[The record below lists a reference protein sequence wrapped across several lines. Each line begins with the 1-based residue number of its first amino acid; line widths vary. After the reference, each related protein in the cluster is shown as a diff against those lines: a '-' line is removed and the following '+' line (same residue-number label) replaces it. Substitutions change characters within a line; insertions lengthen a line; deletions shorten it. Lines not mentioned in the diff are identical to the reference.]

1 MLFGS
6 YHPPSQS
13 DNYYF
18 DNVTN
23 ALDLYCQTYD
33 KFLLI
38 GDFNAEDSEPC
49 LSRFLYEHN
58 SKNLVKDKTC
68 FKSLENPSCI
78 DLFLTNSPLSFQ
90 NTVTM
95 STGLSY
101 CHKMVI
107 TVLKST
113 FAKTKPKEIIY
124 RDYKKFNADFFKSD
138 LKVALSNEGDVIH
151 RYALFEKIFLQ
162 VLDKHAPLRK
172 KLLRANHAPYITKS
186 VRKAIMRRSQLESK
200 FLKHK
205 TPESRQIYTKQRNYC
220 SRLYKKERKKYYN
233 NLNINKITDN
243 KQFWQTVKPLL
254 SEKGTRFA
262 HINLVDNEKII
273 SEDRD
278 VAQTLNNFFENAVKS
293 LGIKEN
299 QYIFTFSSITVE
311 EILSEISSLDSK
323 KAGTF
328 KNIPTKHL
336 KETSDICSEYLLNVW
351 NNEIVLNHCFPDN
364 LKLADITPIFKKDDA
379 TLAKNY
385 RPVSVLPCASKRFER
400 IIQKQLM
407 SYVDK
412 HLSPYLCGYRRGFS
426 AQYALVSL
434 IEKWKESL
442 DKKGFAGAVLM
453 DLSKA
458 FDTINHELLIA
469 K

>member
-1 MLFGS
+1 
-6 YHPPSQS
+6 
-13 DNYYF
+13 
-18 DNVTN
+18 
-23 ALDLYCQTYD
+23 
-33 KFLLI
+33 
-38 GDFNAEDSEPC
+38 
-49 LSRFLYEHN
+49 
-58 SKNLVKDKTC
+58 
-68 FKSLENPSCI
+68 
-78 DLFLTNSPLSFQ
+78 
-90 NTVTM
+90 
-95 STGLSY
+95 
-101 CHKMVI
+101 
-107 TVLKST
+107 
-113 FAKTKPKEIIY
+113 
-124 RDYKKFNADFFKSD
+124 
-138 LKVALSNEGDVIH
+138 
-151 RYALFEKIFLQ
+151 
-162 VLDKHAPLRK
+162 
-172 KLLRANHAPYITKS
+172 
-186 VRKAIMRRSQLESK
+186 MRRSQLESK
-200 FLKHK
+200 FIKHK

-220 SRLYKKERKKYYN
+220 SRLYKRERKKYYN

-243 KQFWQTVKPLL
+243 KQFWQTIKPLL

-278 VAQTLNNFFENAVKS
+278 IAQTLNNFFENAVKS
-293 LGIKEN
+293 LRIKEN
-299 QYIFTFSSITVE
+299 QYILSNTGESADPVDIALNKFEYHPIILAIKENISFENMFTFSSVRVE

-328 KNIPTKHL
+328 KNIPKKHL
-336 KETSDICSEYLLNVW
+336 KETNNICSEYLRNVW

-364 LKLADITPIFKKDDA
+364 LKLADITPFFKKDDA

-385 RPVSVLPCASKRFER
+385 RPVSVLPCASKLLER
-400 IIQKQLM
+400 IIQKQCM

-434 IEKWKESL
+434 IENWKESL

-469 K
+469 KLHAYGIHKDSLKILLSYLSNRWQRTKINTDFSSWSQMIQGVPHGSVL